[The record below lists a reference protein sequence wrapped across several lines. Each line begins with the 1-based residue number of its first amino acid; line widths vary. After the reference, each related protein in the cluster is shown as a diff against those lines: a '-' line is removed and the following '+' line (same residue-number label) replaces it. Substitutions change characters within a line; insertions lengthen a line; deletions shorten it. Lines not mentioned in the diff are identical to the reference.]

1 MGGGQDKGRRVAGK
15 GRDTYME
22 PGGHYRKNKRKK
34 KKMEAARDKNEGKKS
49 SVPPFT
55 NGGKMI

>member
-1 MGGGQDKGRRVAGK
+1 
-15 GRDTYME
+15 ME
-22 PGGHYRKNKRKK
+22 PGGHDRKNKRKK